1 MSGAALRTV
10 VIGKQATLLRPGVVA
25 PHELVLDWPNQRHAE
40 RNWARNRELLAR
52 VIAAGHPIR
61 DVEIAGG
68 RLHGNTGFLA
78 RERAQMRDA
87 GLRLDAEGYWR
98 QPARSALLARAPR
111 LLARASAAAA
121 AGERTFAVPEAAPVA
136 MWIVA
141 HVADP
146 DVRAEA
152 AAWHARGASY
162 HDLVRLAARAALAL
176 DRGDFTPVYRPKAAA
191 ELEPMLALWPHVLAL
206 PTTVPLSLADMIGLR
221 ALPVHPLGLVAW
233 PTWADGSLLSPSEYL
248 FHDLDHARFKLREDC
263 LAWGVD
269 VPDAYVDGSTLD
281 ARSGRHRS
289 LLPVVVDRM
298 GAWPANDVPA
308 QWSRARRLLAR
319 VRAARDRATA
329 RAAELL
335 LFEVVHEKGLP
346 LARPALAHAF
356 ASDAHIV
363 KLWRKHG
370 ADFFGVDDP
379 GGEVMNAL
387 PAARAMLAAGAAV
400 GP

>member
-1 MSGAALRTV
+1 MSAALPTV
-10 VIGKQATLLRPGVVA
+10 VIGKQTTLLRPGVVA
-25 PHELVLDWPNQRHAE
+25 PHELVLDWPNQRHAD
-40 RNWARNRELLAR
+40 RNWARNRALLAR

-68 RLHGNTGFLA
+68 RLRGNTGFLA

-87 GLRLDAEGYWR
+87 GLRLDADGFWR
-98 QPARSALLARAPR
+98 RPPPSALLALAPR
-111 LLARASAAAA
+111 LLARAASAAA

-136 MWIVA
+136 AWIA
-141 HVADP
+141 TRVADP

-152 AAWHARGASY
+152 AAWRARGASY

-176 DRGDFTPVYRPKAAA
+176 DRGDVTPVYRPKAAA
-191 ELEPMLALWPHVLAL
+191 ELEPMLALWPRVLAV
-206 PTTVPLSLADMIGLR
+206 PTTVALSPADMIRLR
-221 ALPVHPLGLVAW
+221 ALPVHPLGLVAR

-263 LAWGVD
+263 LAWGAD

-289 LLPVVVDRM
+289 ILPAVVDRI

-308 QWSRARRLLAR
+308 RWTRVQRLLAG

-346 LARPALAHAF
+346 ASRPALAQAF

-363 KLWRKHG
+363 KLWRKHTTG
-370 ADFFGVDDP
+370 FFGVDDP
-379 GGEVMNAL
+379 DSDVMNAL
-387 PAARAMLAAGAAV
+387 SAARALLAGGAAV